1 MCERI
6 VYTETMSVLLEVFV
20 RRDLTSVV
28 TFPLWWYGDGLLGVL
43 AWMRASLQAEWRAL
57 GIGLWTRSLFLPMYG
72 VTDIS
77 GRVISVVARLFVIF
91 GRAVW
96 WLAHAV
102 VYAAGVVLWCMWI
115 PLSVA
120 LLFV

>member
-6 VYTETMSVLLEVFV
+6 VYTETMSVPLGVFV
-20 RRDLTSVV
+20 RRDLTSAVA
-28 TFPLWWYGDGLLGVL
+28 FPLWWYGDGLLGVL

-57 GIGLWTRSLFLPMYG
+57 GIGLWVRSLFLPMYG

-77 GRVISVVARLFVIF
+77 GRVISVVARLFVIL